1 MLWKILSITNDY
13 LDQKKK
19 PPKSIHKKNKDK
31 GQAPPPNPP
40 LHFEMMNDQGG
51 NGKQGNSHICVIFLL
66 IFEEM
71 YNWYY
76 PF

>member
-13 LDQKKK
+13 LDQKKT
-19 PPKSIHKKNKDK
+19 PKSIHKNKIK
-31 GQAPPPNPP
+31 IKPPPPNPP
-40 LHFEMMNDQGG
+40 LHLEMMNDQGG